1 MRFMDSLKG
10 LVDKG
15 KDYARKNPD
24 TVNNAIDKAGDLART
39 KGPRKYSR
47 HVGKAQ
53 EAVKKTLG
61 TEGRGPGPAAGPGP
75 APGPDVR

>member
-1 MRFMDSLKG
+1 MRFMDSVKG
-10 LVDKG
+10 LVGKG

-24 TVNNAIDKAGDLART
+24 TVNRAIDKAGDLART

-53 EAVKKTLG
+53 DAVKKTLG
-61 TEGRGPGPAAGPGP
+61 TERRGPGP

>member
-1 MRFMDSLKG
+1 MRFMDSVKG

-15 KDYARKNPD
+15 KDYARKNPG
-24 TVNNAIDKAGDLART
+24 TVNRAIDKAGDVART

-53 EAVKKTLG
+53 DSVKKTLG
-61 TEGRGPGPAAGPGP
+61 TEHHGPGPDPGPG
-75 APGPDVR
+75 VR